1 MKLFIKNSVKFV
13 LPIILLLVILEIIV
27 GTIPNSYSYK
37 YNYVRKNGKKIQAI
51 AIGHSQLYD
60 GFKPESFYLPSFN
73 LCNSGQGYLDNFY
86 LLGELLS
93 YMPNLKMVIMP
104 IGYINVG
111 KTEDSIEDMELTDR
125 SCYYH
130 KYMKIDYDG
139 HVPLKYLFECF
150 DPFRSVKKIFSYYV
164 FHSDIVGCDS
174 MGRRSTHYL
183 KNRKHVLGYE
193 NLFKLYTCKEHNRVE
208 MCIKEESYLE
218 KTFDML
224 MKKKIQVVLVSPPY
238 YWNCGYGIVNKEQKM
253 FAKNRITELRKRYHF
268 QYIDLESDTTFTY
281 DDFFDETH
289 LSELGAEKF
298 THMLSKKA
306 KSNQY
311 VN

>member
-1 MKLFIKNSVKFV
+1 MKLFIKNSILFV
-13 LPIILLLVILEIIV
+13 LPIILLLVVLEIIV
-27 GTIPNSYSYK
+27 GSIPNSYSYK
-37 YNYVRKNGKKIQAI
+37 YNYVRKNGEKIQAI

-60 GFKPESFYLPSFN
+60 GFKSESFYLPSFN

-86 LLGELLS
+86 LLGELLP

-111 KTEDSIEDMELTDR
+111 KTKDNIEDIELTDR

-130 KYMKIDYDG
+130 KYMNIDYDG

-150 DPFRSVKKIFSYYV
+150 DPFRSAKKIVSYYV
-164 FHSDIVGCDS
+164 LHSDIVGCDS

-183 KNRKHVLGYE
+183 KNRKHALGE
-193 NLFKLYTCKEHNRVE
+193 NNLFELYTCKEYDSDK
-208 MCIKEESYLE
+208 MCLKEESYLV
-218 KTFDML
+218 KTFDKL

-238 YWNCGYGIVNKEQKM
+238 YWNCGFGIANKEQKM
-253 FAKNRITELRKRYHF
+253 FAKNRITELRKKYPI

-298 THMLSKKA
+298 TQLLSKKV
-306 KSNQY
+306 KSMCE
-311 VN
+311 